1 MKIKILWGF
10 VGNGALLGAS
20 SNKIKAGESF
30 DDADDEYAHTL
41 VGKGLA
47 VEVDANGKPRVAK
60 PKETKPAAPKEDKA
74 AAEKAAADKAAAEKA
89 ATEKEAADKAAAD
102 KAAADK
108 AAAEK
113 AAAEAK

>member
-30 DDADDEYAHTL
+30 EDADDEYAYTL
-41 VGKGLA
+41 IGKGLA

-60 PKETKPAAPKEDKA
+60 RRKPSLPRPRKTRQLPRKPQLRRLQR
-74 AAEKAAADKAAAEKA
+74 KKRQLKRKPP
-89 ATEKEAADKAAAD
+89 TRLLPRKPQPRSSKCSTWPP
-102 KAAADK
+102 
-108 AAAEK
+108 
-113 AAAEAK
+113 

>member
-10 VGNGALLGAS
+10 VGNGALLGAD
-20 SNKIKAGESF
+20 SNKVKAGATF

-41 VGKGLA
+41 IGKGLA
-47 VEVDANGKPRVAK
+47 VEVDANGKPRVTK

-74 AAEKAAADKAAAEKA
+74 AAEKAAAEKAAAEKA
-89 ATEKEAADKAAAD
+89 AVEKEAAEKEAAEKAAAE
-102 KAAADK
+102 K

>member
-10 VGNGALLGAS
+10 VGNSQLLKAD
-20 SNKIKAGESF
+20 SNKVKAGAVF
-30 DDADDEYAHTL
+30 DDVDDEYAYTL
-41 VGKGLA
+41 IGKGLA

-60 PKETKPAAPKEDKA
+60 PKETKPSTPKEDKA
-74 AAEKAAADKAAAEKA
+74 AAEKAAAEKAAAEKA
-89 ATEKEAADKAAAD
+89 AAEKEAAEKEAAE
-102 KAAADK
+102 KEAAEK

>member
-10 VGNGALLGAS
+10 VGNGALLKAD
-20 SNKIKAGESF
+20 SNKIKANAVF
-30 DDADDEYAHTL
+30 DDVDNEYAHSL
-41 VGKGLA
+41 IGKGLA

-60 PKETKPAAPKEDKA
+60 PKETKPAAPKEEKA
-74 AAEKAAADKAAAEKA
+74 AAEKAAAEKAAAEKA
-89 ATEKEAADKAAAD
+89 AAEKEEAEKETAEKAAAE
-102 KAAADK
+102 K